1 MFLNVEYARIGVF
14 HRLIFKMWGAKV
26 KSIESNFL
34 QSSVIFTEKCKRNLQ
49 AHLAKRKSVIDFE
62 TLGRTLAYSPFL
74 PRFEREFFARARA
87 NPPKNA
93 IRFEIQGDFDE
104 VGFLEMASG
113 AEQNGVRN
121 GKHKSGGDM
130 FLLDLRMQYMPC
142 VSGDCVD
149 SKVDSSTLG
158 MALESISLL
167 RRHSTLPIIHADLF
181 VDSYQILESAL
192 FGADSLLIPCGL
204 HSAKTLSEL
213 LQFARRLNLEP
224 FVEVCDKD
232 ELKRAIFSGAS
243 MLFIHKDSFEA
254 LLSLV
259 PNSQIIATN
268 HHNDYGVD
276 VQILDSG
283 ADFSSF

>member
-1 MFLNVEYARIGVF
+1 MFLNMKCAKIRVF

-34 QSSVIFTEKCKRNLQ
+34 QSSVIATDECRLKLQ
-49 AHLAKRKSVIDFE
+49 THLAKRKGVIDFE

-121 GKHKSGGDM
+121 GKHKSDGDM

-243 MLFIHKDSFEA
+243 MLFIHKDSFET

>member
-1 MFLNVEYARIGVF
+1 MFLNMKCAKIRVF

-34 QSSVIFTEKCKRNLQ
+34 QSSVIATDECRLKLQ
-49 AHLAKRKSVIDFE
+49 THLAKRKGVIDFE

-104 VGFLEMASG
+104 VAFLEMASG
-113 AEQNGVRN
+113 AEQKEHN
-121 GKHKSGGDM
+121 DM
-130 FLLDLRMQYMPC
+130 FLLDLRKQYMPYMPC

-276 VQILDSG
+276 VQIFDSW

>member
-1 MFLNVEYARIGVF
+1 MNF
-14 HRLIFKMWGAKV
+14 
-26 KSIESNFL
+26 IESNFI
-34 QSSVIFTEKCKRNLQ
+34 QSNVIATNECKQNLQ
-49 AHLAKRKSVIDFE
+49 AHLAKRKTIIDFE
-62 TLGRTLAYSPFL
+62 ALGRTLAYSPFM
-74 PRFEREFFARARA
+74 PRLEREDCKRVSP
-87 NPPKNA
+87 NPSKKA

-104 VGFLEMASG
+104 VAFLEVASEV
-113 AEQNGVRN
+113 EQKGHN
-121 GKHKSGGDM
+121 DM
-130 FLLDLRMQYMPC
+130 FLLDLRMQYTHLQDHC
-142 VSGDCVD
+142 E
-149 SKVDSSTLG
+149 TLSD
-158 MALESISLL
+158 ALESISLL

-181 VDSYQILESAL
+181 VETYQILESAL
-192 FGADSLLIPCGL
+192 FGVDSLLIPCAL

-213 LQFARRLNLEP
+213 LGFARRLNLEP

-276 VQILDSG
+276 VHIYESG
-283 ADFSSF
+283 VDFISF

>member
-1 MFLNVEYARIGVF
+1 M
-14 HRLIFKMWGAKV
+14 

-93 IRFEIQGDFDE
+93 IRFEIQGNFDE
-104 VGFLEMASG
+104 VGFLEMASET
-113 AEQNGVRN
+113 EQNSIKN
-121 GKHKSGGDM
+121 GKQNGGNEM

-149 SKVDSSTLG
+149 SKVDFSTLG

-276 VQILDSG
+276 VQIFDSG

>member
-1 MFLNVEYARIGVF
+1 MFLNVEYAKIGVF

-34 QSSVIFTEKCKRNLQ
+34 QSSVIATDECRLKLQ
-49 AHLAKRKSVIDFE
+49 THLAKRKGVIDFE

-104 VGFLEMASG
+104 VGFLEVASET
-113 AEQNGVRN
+113 EQNSIKN
-121 GKHKSGGDM
+121 GKQNGGNEM
-130 FLLDLRMQYMPC
+130 FLLDLRMQYTHLQDHC
-142 VSGDCVD
+142 E
-149 SKVDSSTLG
+149 TLSE
-158 MALESISLL
+158 ALESISLL